1 MLRLGLC
8 ADRTQESECSSTKNV
23 NLQALT
29 TENSGDILLSA
40 AELIERA
47 QSLAP
52 LLAQHAAQ
60 AEKDRKPADSVIEA
74 LRKARIFDLMVPKVH
89 GGLEFDLDTFLEVGL
104 ALAEGDA
111 SMAWVATFY
120 IEHNW
125 MLCQFPA
132 AFQNELYRDRSH
144 VLAPASLATTGKI
157 ESSKDG
163 YRLNGR
169 WQWATG
175 WPHAEW
181 VIAGAMLR
189 QSDSPPQPLF
199 LALPR
204 SEVEFEDTWWTDGM
218 RATGSQDIIIRDRF
232 VPAERSVVILA
243 MASGNGPGAELHQ
256 GALYRTPMS
265 PILGLAASMPA
276 VGQARAGLRRF
287 QEEVRTRKTYGGGA
301 TQSTRASIQAR
312 LGKLTLLIDE
322 SEELLRRVT
331 DEVMALR
338 NQAGPEERTRWL
350 ASTARAVHKSREALT
365 EIAAAGGASAHFES
379 HPLQRAVRD
388 VNTLSAHTVFDLDQ
402 RLEDYGRTLLGMS
415 PTGLF

>member
-1 MLRLGLC
+1 M
-8 ADRTQESECSSTKNV
+8 V
-23 NLQALT
+23 
-29 TENSGDILLSA
+29 SA
-40 AELIERA
+40 AELIEQAR
-47 QSLAP
+47 SLAP

-60 AEKDRKPADSVIEA
+60 AERDRKPSDDVIEA
-74 LRKARIFDLMVPKVH
+74 LREARIFDLMVPGVH
-89 GGLEFDLDTFLEVGL
+89 GGLELDLDTFLEVGL
-104 ALAEGDA
+104 SLAEGDA

-132 AFQNELYRDRSH
+132 SFQEELYRDQSH
-144 VLAPASLATTGKI
+144 ILAPASLAATGKV
-157 ESSKDG
+157 ESFDDG

-181 VIAGAMLR
+181 VIAGAMLE
-189 QSDSPPQPLF
+189 QPDSPPLPLF

-218 RATGSQDIIIRDRF
+218 RATGSQDIIIRNRV
-232 VPAERSVVILA
+232 VPVERSVSILA
-243 MASGNGPGAELHQ
+243 LANGSGPGAELHA
-256 GALYRTPMS
+256 GPLYRTPMS

-276 VGQARAGLRRF
+276 VGQARAGLQRF
-287 QEEVRTRKTYGGGA
+287 QEEARTRKTYGGGA
-301 TQSTRASIQAR
+301 TQATRASVQAR
-312 LGKLTLLIDE
+312 LGKLTLLLDE
-322 SEELLRRVT
+322 SEGLLRRVT
-331 DEVMALR
+331 DEVMTLR
-338 NQAGPEERTRWL
+338 NQASPEQRTRWL
-350 ASTARAVHKSREALT
+350 ASTARAVHKSREVLT
-365 EIAAAGGASAHFES
+365 EIAQASGASAHFES

-402 RLEDYGRTLLGMS
+402 RLEDYGRTLLGLN

>member
-1 MLRLGLC
+1 M
-8 ADRTQESECSSTKNV
+8 V
-23 NLQALT
+23 
-29 TENSGDILLSA
+29 SA
-40 AELIERA
+40 AELIEQAR
-47 QSLAP
+47 SLAP

-60 AEKDRKPADSVIEA
+60 AERDRKPSDAVIDA
-74 LRKARIFDLMVPKVH
+74 LREARIFDLMVPAVH
-89 GGLEFDLDTFLEVGL
+89 GGLELDLDTFLEVGL

-132 AFQNELYRDRSH
+132 VFQNELYRGRSH
-144 VLAPASLATTGKI
+144 ILAPASLAATGKV
-157 ESSKDG
+157 ESSDDG

-175 WPHAEW
+175 WSHAEW
-181 VIAGAMLR
+181 VIAGAILT
-189 QSDSPPQPLF
+189 QADKTPQPLF

-204 SEVEFEDTWWTDGM
+204 HEVEFEDTWWTDGM
-218 RATGSQDIIIRDRF
+218 RATGSQDILIRDRF
-232 VPAERSVVILA
+232 VPKEQSVSILA
-243 MASGNGPGAELHQ
+243 MANGSGAGSELHP

-287 QEEVRTRKTYGGGA
+287 REEVHTRKTYGGGA
-301 TQSTRASIQAR
+301 TQSTRASVQAR
-312 LGKLTLLIDE
+312 LGKLTLLVEE
-322 SEELLRRVT
+322 SEGLLRRVT

-338 NQAGPEERTRWL
+338 NEAGPKERTRWL
-350 ASTARAVHKSREALT
+350 ASLARAVHKSREALS
-365 EIAAAGGASAHFES
+365 EIAEVSGASAHFDS

-402 RLEDYGRTLLGMS
+402 RMEDYGRTLLGLS